1 MKSPDGDTSATP
13 FINHNNGDTEN
24 KPETEIREYL
34 FLLWGTIK
42 NTIKVVSK
50 FTYILKYEGR

>member
-42 NTIKVVSK
+42 NTIKMVSK
-50 FTYILKYEGR
+50 FT